1 MNEYETT
8 IELCGESLP
17 AVIGYDLDEGDG
29 ADGIVIGSVRIK
41 RCIAERGSLKYM
53 PDGDCY
59 TVMFPEF
66 IWLEIFPFLNS
77 RQIRILA
84 DEVNEHISEMNW
96 DEVMNEPRYSL
107 PRNYPDN
114 FPGVRL

>member
-1 MNEYETT
+1 MNEHETK

-17 AVIGYDLDEGDG
+17 AVIGYHLDDGDG
-29 ADGIVIGSVRIK
+29 ANGICIYSVRIK
-41 RCIAERGSLKYM
+41 RCIAERGSLKWM

-59 TVMFPEF
+59 TVMFHEY
-66 IWLEIFPFLNS
+66 IWLEIFPFLNG
-77 RQIRILA
+77 RQIKILA
-84 DEVNEHISEMNW
+84 EEINEHICEMNW

-107 PRNYPDN
+107 PCEFPTN